1 MRDALFK
8 ATVRG
13 RGSPGRGVDP
23 LPPPLPPPARAR
35 PGSGTDGA
43 GGRGPSPPPQTGG
56 LFALTLASGAWLGA
70 SSFGFANHVTEK
82 YKDKG
87 EGRPEPA
94 APPAPAAEPAAPAGR
109 LAQVKAFLR
118 FGGSPETA

>member
-1 MRDALFK
+1 MAGTRPAEAWTLCPPPSPPPPH
-8 ATVRG
+8 APGGTPGRG
-13 RGSPGRGVDP
+13 RGLTGRAAGV
-23 LPPPLPPPARAR
+23 R
-35 PGSGTDGA
+35 P
-43 GGRGPSPPPQTGG
+43 PPPQTGG